1 MRSLPRM
8 FNESRVYP
16 FVRLRPGRRNTGM
29 RIFTLEAE
37 QWLPAPRD
45 RVFAFFADAA
55 NLESITP
62 PWLNFGILTP
72 LPIAMQAGTLIDYR
86 LRMRGLPM
94 RWRTLISTWDPPF
107 RFVDEQLHGPYRQWI
122 HTHTF
127 AEQSGGTRCHDRV
140 DYAVPGGALI
150 NRLFVRR
157 EVEAIFAYR
166 RQALQGRFPGR

>member
-1 MRSLPRM
+1 MH
-8 FNESRVYP
+8 
-16 FVRLRPGRRNTGM
+16 
-29 RIFTLEAE
+29 IFTLEAE
-37 QWLPAPRD
+37 QWLPAPRH

-72 LPIAMQAGTLIDYR
+72 LPIAMHAGTLIDYR

-94 RWRTLISTWDPPF
+94 RWRTLISAWEPPV
-107 RFVDEQLHGPYRQWI
+107 RFVDEQLRGPYRQWI

-127 AEQSGGTRCHDRV
+127 EEQAGGTLCRDRV
-140 DYAVPGGALI
+140 EYAVPGGALI

-166 RQALQGRFPGR
+166 RRALQRIFPEGQD